1 MKRTRM
7 LLADDHTMFCDALGK
22 ALLSQYEVM
31 SVGDGHTLLRV
42 AAEFKPDLAILD
54 IGMPVLNG
62 LDAARELGKILPAV
76 RIIFLTMNTDPYV
89 AKEALGIGASGYLL
103 KSSPFSELLEAI
115 HDIVR
120 GKSYVTPQIAAA
132 LQGIFIRDPRP
143 LSHPKN
149 LTDREKAILQ
159 LFAEGKSAKEVANVL
174 GIAVRTVW
182 YHKYR
187 IMEELGCKNTAELVL
202 YAVKH
207 VMISPPQPRSRQE

>member
-1 MKRTRM
+1 MKRTRI

-42 AAEFKPDLAILD
+42 AAEFQPDLAILD

-62 LDAARELGKILPAV
+62 LDAGRELRKMLPAV
-76 RIIFLTMNTDPYV
+76 KIIFLTMNTDPYI

-103 KSSPFSELLEAI
+103 KSSPFTELLEAI

-120 GKSYVTPQIAAA
+120 GKSYITPQISTG

-143 LSHPKN
+143 LSHAKSF
-149 LTDREKAILQ
+149 THGERAILQ
-159 LFAEGKSAKEVANVL
+159 LFAEGKSAKEVANIL
-174 GIAVRTVW
+174 GIAIRTVW

-187 IMEELGCKNTAELVL
+187 IMEELGCKNSAELVR

-207 VMISPPQPRSRQE
+207 AMISPAQTDSHSR